1 MKAKQILIVDDEE
14 DIRDVAKL
22 ALEMLGGW
30 QVLTASSGSQ
40 GLLVA
45 EQEQPDAILLD
56 VMMPDMD
63 GVTTFQ
69 KLQANPQTK
78 NIPVILLTAKVQSAD
93 QRRFDNLG
101 VKAVIAKPFKTMS
114 LANQVAEILNWD

>member
-1 MKAKQILIVDDEE
+1 MEAKQILIVDDEE

-45 EQEQPDAILLD
+45 QKEQPDAILLD
-56 VMMPDMD
+56 VMMPNMD
-63 GVTTFQ
+63 GVATFE
-69 KLQANPQTK
+69 KLQANPATQ
-78 NIPVILLTAKVQSAD
+78 NIPVIFLTAKVQSAD
-93 QRRFDNLG
+93 QRRFDELG
-101 VKAVIAKPFKTMS
+101 VKAVIAKPFKTMN
-114 LANQVAEILNWD
+114 LANQVAEILGWD